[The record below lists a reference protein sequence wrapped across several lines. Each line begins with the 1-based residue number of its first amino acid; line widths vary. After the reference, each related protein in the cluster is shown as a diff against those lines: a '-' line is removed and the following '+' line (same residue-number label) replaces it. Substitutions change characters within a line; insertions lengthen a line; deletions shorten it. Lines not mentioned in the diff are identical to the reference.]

1 MRCRHLL
8 VLALPLALALGCGS
22 APPPPA
28 AEASNN
34 VVGPSGKAMDD
45 KPLATVNAPAA
56 DAGEKKA
63 VESPPPPPPPGG
75 GSKAPGRAIATDAP
89 IVSKIT
95 QDDILALVNKNGDTF
110 YKCQSIGAGAS
121 KSWRAIVTIKATVSP
136 TGAVSAIELM
146 TSTSK
151 NPRVDS
157 CVLDAFKKL
166 TFARP
171 AGSGATVF
179 TFPMSFEPMQQVQ

>member
-1 MRCRHLL
+1 M
-8 VLALPLALALGCGS
+8 P
-22 APPPPA
+22 
-28 AEASNN
+28 
-34 VVGPSGKAMDD
+34 PSGGPRPDE
-45 KPLATVNAPAA
+45 KPLATVNAPA
-56 DAGEKKA
+56 EKTA
-63 VESPPPPPPPGG
+63 VESPPPPPPPGLG
-75 GSKAPGRAIATDAP
+75 GSKAPGRAMATDAP

-95 QDDILALVNKNGDTF
+95 QDDIVALVNKNGDAF
-110 YKCQSIGAGAS
+110 YRCQSIGAGAS

-136 TGAVSAIELM
+136 LGAVSAIELV

-171 AGSGATVF
+171 ANSGATVF
-179 TFPMSFEPMQQVQ
+179 TFPMEFQPMQQVQ